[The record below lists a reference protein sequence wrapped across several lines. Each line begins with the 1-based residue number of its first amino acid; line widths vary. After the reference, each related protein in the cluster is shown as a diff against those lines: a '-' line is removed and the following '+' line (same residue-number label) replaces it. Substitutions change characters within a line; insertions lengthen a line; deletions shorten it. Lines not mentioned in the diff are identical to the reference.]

1 MKNSKLFLIAMFML
15 AWLSVPLL
23 GRNTLK
29 KYLPAAI
36 FMGIFTKILDK
47 IGEKNKWW
55 RFYKGI
61 SPLDSMDF
69 LNLGPYLVTSLWMLK
84 MMYGKF
90 PLYIISNTILH
101 IVFIFFGLK
110 YIKRFKILS
119 LVKLSKFHYLG
130 INFIRSILLYGFQ
143 LISDKFHWNHARNE
157 CEVKSD
163 SLIKP

>member
-1 MKNSKLFLIAMFML
+1 VKVKNSKFFLVAMFLIA
-15 AWLSVPLL
+15 WLTVPLL
-23 GRNTLK
+23 GRNTIK
-29 KYLPAAI
+29 KYLPSAI
-36 FMGIFTKILDK
+36 VMGIFTKILDI
-47 IGEKNKWW
+47 IGEKNNWW

-143 LISDKFHWNHARNE
+143 YISDKFHLNSARN
-157 CEVKSD
+157 
-163 SLIKP
+163 